1 MDGKKRDKKQYLLL
15 ALLAWGGGVIF
26 LLPYLRWTF
35 YEPMRD
41 ALGVNHTQYGFMMSV
56 YGFTALI
63 TYWPGGWLADRFS
76 ARTLLTFSFTA
87 TGLLGFWFATYPSYQ
102 ICVLIHILWGFTS
115 LMTFW
120 ATMNKATKELAG
132 PEFQGRFFGLLEG
145 GRGVT
150 SLAFNLGFSGL
161 FAYFGGQAL
170 GVTIVIYLS
179 AIISVATGIL
189 TWFVF
194 KMPESRKATQGV
206 EKKRSAKQ
214 DVKEVISNPLI
225 WGIAFVIF
233 CGFNISVLG
242 SYMTPYLT
250 EYFGVTAAATA
261 VIASFRIY
269 GLQMIC
275 SPLSGVIV
283 DKTGRVARN
292 ILINFLI
299 VLIFLVGFVFLP
311 PDTKLL
317 IPAVAAMMIMYFAL
331 NMSRGVYYA
340 LFDEIR
346 TPSAIS
352 GTAIGFA
359 ALIGYSPDAF
369 FYTIAGWIL
378 DNYPGTT
385 GYKILFTADAII
397 LGAGLIMMVFMVRRI
412 EKTTKTIPVISTA
425 HL

>member
-1 MDGKKRDKKQYLLL
+1 MEDKSMTRKRYLML

-35 YEPMRD
+35 YEPMREV
-41 ALGVNHTQYGFMMSV
+41 LGVNHTQYGFMMSV
-56 YGFTALI
+56 YGFTALV
-63 TYWPGGWLADRFS
+63 TYWPGGWLADRIS
-76 ARTLLTFSFTA
+76 ARRLLTFSFTA
-87 TGLLGFWFATYPSYQ
+87 TGLLGFWFATYPPYE
-102 ICVLIHILWGFTS
+102 ICVLIHILWGFTT

-132 PEFQGRFFGLLEG
+132 PDAQGRFFGFLEG

-150 SLAFNLGFSGL
+150 SLGFNLGFSAL
-161 FAYFGGQAL
+161 FAYFGGKAL
-170 GVTIVIYLS
+170 GVTVVLYLS
-179 AIISVATGIL
+179 SVISVATGIL

-194 KMPESRKATQGV
+194 KLPEGQEEQETASQ
-206 EKKRSAKQ
+206 EKRSAKE
-214 DVKEVISNPLI
+214 DLKEVITNPLY
-225 WGIAFVIF
+225 WGIAMVIF
-233 CGFNISVLG
+233 CGFNVSVLG

-269 GLQMIC
+269 GLQMVC

-283 DKTGRVARN
+283 DKTGHVAKN
-292 ILINFLI
+292 IFINFAV
-299 VLIFLVGFVFLP
+299 VLVFLVGFIFLP

-340 LFDEIR
+340 LFDEIG
-346 TPSAIS
+346 TPAAIS

-378 DNYPGTT
+378 DHYPGTT
-385 GYKILFTADAII
+385 GYKILFAADAAI
-397 LGAGLIMMVFMVRRI
+397 LGCGLIMMIFMVKRI
-412 EKTTKTIPVISTA
+412 QRIKNHRAAKVQA
-425 HL
+425 